1 MNKSMY
7 PLLIFACAFSMLL
20 SIVMIILSACGILVD
35 SSDMVVN
42 IILFSILFVVSALAM
57 GLIIAIKVS
66 STNKTKYKN
75 DK

>member
-1 MNKSMY
+1 MY